1 MLNAGCADK
10 DLAHIRKYLEPFRK
24 SGKDVTLTEHR
35 DRGLLGESGRGMVE
49 WWWNGVAW
57 WEMLLKVVRWSRN
70 GGGGACGFHV
80 YHSVCVQ
87 TMRNP
92 DTPPP
97 PPAALQGP
105 AAADALQ
112 KHVKM
117 DLSKFY
123 FSNFAKVDI
132 NGAHCYLTRTGY
144 TGEGG

>member
-1 MLNAGCADK
+1 MVVAGRAAFTCT
-10 DLAHIRKYLEPFRK
+10 I
-24 SGKDVTLTEHR
+24 
-35 DRGLLGESGRGMVE
+35 
-49 WWWNGVAW
+49 
-57 WEMLLKVVRWSRN
+57 
-70 GGGGACGFHV
+70 
-80 YHSVCVQ
+80 VCVCKLCE
-87 TMRNP
+87 TP
-92 DTPPP
+92 TPPPPPPP